1 VENIS
6 FYKVERLDV
15 AGLIIRPWNIRMHD
29 QLFEF
34 KRIVQVYKMV
44 KMAIQLINILSATLY
59 GLQRCP
65 SDSVRYLIIPFVFK
79 IQGIRAASITIYQV
93 WFIYHGW
100 IELSIPLL

>member
-1 VENIS
+1 
-6 FYKVERLDV
+6 
-15 AGLIIRPWNIRMHD
+15 MHD

-65 SDSVRYLIIPFVFK
+65 SDSVIIPFVFK

>member
-65 SDSVRYLIIPFVFK
+65 SDRVRYLIIPFVFK

>member
-1 VENIS
+1 MENIS

-65 SDSVRYLIIPFVFK
+65 SDRVRYLNHSFCFQDSRNTGGIDYYIPSLVY
-79 IQGIRAASITIYQV
+79 IS
-93 WFIYHGW
+93 W
-100 IELSIPLL
+100 LD